1 MRFTL
6 VVFSGAQFD
15 LTGTST
21 WKAVVVPPE
30 EIDRVVPVP
39 LLACS
44 PVPVSTSP
52 EGLATEPRFH
62 QYATGS
68 ERAESSH
75 HNLIGIS

>member
-30 EIDRVVPVP
+30 EIDRVVRPLAS
-39 LLACS
+39 LLAS
-44 PVPVSTSP
+44 S
-52 EGLATEPRFH
+52 G
-62 QYATGS
+62 QYVTRGS
-68 ERAESSH
+68 GH
-75 HNLIGIS
+75 